1 MPGTLRGSGGTL
13 DVSACRFAETLMAAT
28 FGVRLPDL
36 RLPRRGLCRVAQA
49 RQAAMY
55 LIHVTRGLTL
65 TEVGAHFS
73 RDRTTV
79 AHGCAL
85 TEERRDE
92 QAYDRLMECLEFAL
106 LRWIGAFAGARP

>member
-1 MPGTLRGSGGTL
+1 MSPDIARNGALAEA
-13 DVSACRFAETLMAAT
+13 SACRFAEALLAAT
-28 FGVRLPDL
+28 FRVGLPDL
-36 RLPRRGLCRVAQA
+36 RLPRRGFCRVAHA

-55 LIHVTRGLTL
+55 LVHVTRGLSL
-65 TEVGAHFS
+65 TEVGSHFG

-79 AHGCAL
+79 AHGCAV

-106 LRWIGAFAGARP
+106 SQWLAAFTGARP